1 MNENFLPKNML
12 FLKSFQHENV
22 FGHVLTSVPENCFKI
37 YLNLTYRSKMY
48 AQKTISNLNKM
59 YENIV

>member
-12 FLKSFQHENV
+12 FPKSFQHENV
-22 FGHVLTSVPENCFKI
+22 FGYVLTSVPENCFKI

-48 AQKTISNLNKM
+48 AHQNNFLT
-59 YENIV
+59 

>member
-22 FGHVLTSVPENCFKI
+22 FGCVLTSVPENCFKI

-48 AQKTISNLNKM
+48 AHQNNFLT
-59 YENIV
+59 

>member
-1 MNENFLPKNML
+1 MNENFLPKNMI

-22 FGHVLTSVPENCFKI
+22 FGYVLTRVPENCSKI

-48 AQKTISNLNKM
+48 AQKTIF
-59 YENIV
+59 